1 MPNFLAAEHGES
13 SRSRSRQRARTEV
26 GEHRNLWDRLSLHK
40 IGGWLKRDEEVPPLD
55 KVEVPEEVAS
65 KGNGRPHSSGEHAA
79 RHGGLLNRRSS
90 RKVVPGLPRPLTFK
104 RMNSEKRDKL
114 LEVPD
119 VVEQRRAASA
129 DRRASNTVKRTLSP
143 PPISV
148 PSMSAP
154 DVLSPHES
162 DAQQKPPPTIGGERD
177 SNIPAGSRQVDYGA
191 EESIDYLSAG
201 EPPPLSIAGDSY
213 MERESHR
220 SSSEVD
226 DVQLQEELE
235 AKWILNLSMHFR
247 DMSDREKFFITFAEE
262 PNKWR
267 RVTVS
272 CDYRRLEPESLEA
285 DLKSLHYQRDKSA
298 RIYEAIRDSLLDI
311 QFYDTVTNLKLETTD
326 GRLHVH
332 VTEDVNEIIPY
343 PTLSSIDHLQCK
355 RFRESAISFDSHI
368 SGFVYKVA
376 VGGRM
381 YIKKEIPGP
390 DAVEEFLYEINAL
403 SALQDSKSVI
413 KFEGIIVDENSEL
426 IKGLLISYADQGA
439 LVDLIY
445 DFKNSESLQWER
457 RVRWARQ
464 IVEGLSEIHEAG
476 FVQGDFT
483 LSNIVIDHYDN
494 AKIIDIN
501 RRGCPVGWEPPEL
514 ARLIESGQRIS
525 IYIGVKSDLFQ
536 LGMVL
541 WALAEQHDEPERQER
556 PLSRHMSRHV
566 PQYYKDIVRDCLNE
580 IPRERPS
587 ARDILRHFP
596 DGPEEPT
603 KPTAADA
610 LKQSISTHRSDKE
623 YIDPATAVDL
633 DDITKARRPS
643 RSRSSFSN
651 INMPSTEYIGSSGSY
666 ILPNETNGRER
677 SPIAARRNSRNRR
690 SGCSPYPGP
699 RSVMSLDDSEIDN
712 ELASLPASRDTR
724 WEQVY
729 VDGDTKLVQRGGGE
743 IDVQDFATQEPK
755 EVCITT
761 PPGELDSSFIGSK
774 TSEETPLSLSTVAEL
789 QPIQPQQ
796 LSEALDQGIGPAQRG
811 DVDSKAPDQIH
822 LPPLTVAELQPIEPQ
837 QLPESV
843 EQDTEP
849 DHRRGIGS
857 KASFSD
863 RVHQLTDTST
873 SPNRTSQIPN
883 SFTLADLENEILDS
897 SVMSSAVPSR
907 VSTGF
912 SEFFHRPLHQDSGFS
927 EPERVSYE
935 SERIRQS
942 LEAQI
947 ADLKFE
953 QRDEERVN
961 ERLWDEKDGTMIGIG
976 DGVRG
981 SQLVI
986 KPDAVPSSIAAPD
999 PFPAFALHAHPDPTS
1014 TPALGIKDV
1023 VSEESARDK
1032 ALEEKISNTTIRPPN
1047 ILIPEFH
1054 HEIPKAVD
1062 TSPPFLTPGTGELSR
1077 QSVEGT
1083 LPLFNAHNRPEA
1095 EPANNGGSMLR
1106 DGRLEKV

>member
-26 GEHRNLWDRLSLHK
+26 NEHRNILQK
-40 IGGWLKRDEEVPPLD
+40 IGSWLKRDEEAQPSD
-55 KVEVPEEVAS
+55 KIGETAGDEDKE
-65 KGNGRPHSSGEHAA
+65 NGRPHSSGEHAT

-90 RKVVPGLPRPLTFK
+90 RKVVPGLPRPLTFR

-119 VVEQRRAASA
+119 PIEQRRAASA
-129 DRRASNTVKRTLSP
+129 DRRVSTPLKRTLSP

-162 DAQQKPPPTIGGERD
+162 DVQQKPQPTIGGDRD
-177 SNIPAGSRQVDYGA
+177 SNIPAGSRQVDYGMD
-191 EESIDYLSAG
+191 ESIDYLSAG

-213 MERESHR
+213 MERESQR

-226 DVQLQEELE
+226 DIQLQEELE

-272 CDYRRLEPESLEA
+272 CDYRRLEHDSLEA

-311 QFYDTVTNLKLETTD
+311 QFYDTVTNLKLETAE

-368 SGFVYKVA
+368 SGFVYKVS

-413 KFEGIIVDENSEL
+413 KFEGIIVDEKSEL

-445 DFKNSESLQWER
+445 DFKGSDSLLWER
-457 RVRWARQ
+457 RAKWARQ

-483 LSNIVIDHYDN
+483 LSNIVIDHHDN

-541 WALAEQHDEPERQER
+541 WALAEQQDEPERQER
-556 PLSRHMSRHV
+556 PLFRQMNRQL
-566 PQYYKDIVRDCLNE
+566 PQYYKDIVRHCLSE
-580 IPRERPS
+580 VPRERPS
-587 ARDILRHFP
+587 AREILRMFP
-596 DGPEEPT
+596 DQTEEQ
-603 KPTAADA
+603 AELA
-610 LKQSISTHRSDKE
+610 LLEASKQSVSTHRSDKE

-633 DDITKARRPS
+633 EDISKARRPS

-651 INMPSTEYIGSSGSY
+651 VNMPSTEYIGSSSSY
-666 ILPNETNGRER
+666 ILPNTTDGRER
-677 SPIAARRNSRNRR
+677 SPTDARRESRNRR

-699 RSVMSLDDSEIDN
+699 RSVMSLDDSELEN
-712 ELASLPASRDTR
+712 ELASLPASRETR

-743 IDVQDFATQEPK
+743 IDVQDFAIQEPK
-755 EVCITT
+755 GVCITT
-761 PPGELDSSFIGSK
+761 PPGELENSFIGSK
-774 TSEETPLSLSTVAEL
+774 TSDETPLSLSTVAEL
-789 QPIQPQQ
+789 QPIQPEL
-796 LSEALDQGIGPAQRG
+796 LSDAIDQSTDA
-811 DVDSKAPDQIH
+811 SH
-822 LPPLTVAELQPIEPQ
+822 T
-837 QLPESV
+837 
-843 EQDTEP
+843 
-849 DHRRGIGS
+849 RGIGN

-863 RVHQLTDTST
+863 RVHQLIDSSAPANRASQVLNTS
-873 SPNRTSQIPN
+873 
-883 SFTLADLENEILDS
+883 TLADLENEIALDS
-897 SVMSSAVPSR
+897 SITSSAFPSR
-907 VSTGF
+907 VGTGF
-912 SEFFHRPLHQDSGFS
+912 SEVFHRPLHKDSGFD
-927 EPERVSYE
+927 EPARERISYE

-942 LEAQI
+942 LEENI
-947 ADLKFE
+947 EDIKVEL
-953 QRDEERVN
+953 RDEERVN
-961 ERLWDEKDGTMIGIG
+961 GRLWDEKDGTMIGIG
-976 DGVRG
+976 DGIRG
-981 SQLVI
+981 EQLVI
-986 KPDAVPSSIAAPD
+986 RSDAVPISSTVSRLTSSSVFSTMHEPSS
-999 PFPAFALHAHPDPTS
+999 ALAIG
-1014 TPALGIKDV
+1014 AKGV
-1023 VSEESARDK
+1023 VSEEDARCK
-1032 ALEEKISNTTIRPPN
+1032 ALEEKISNTTIRPPS

-1054 HEIPKAVD
+1054 HGVPKAIDV
-1062 TSPPFLTPGTGELSR
+1062 SPALTTPATGSSTR
-1077 QSVEGT
+1077 QSFEREPPHYHGYSHT
-1083 LPLFNAHNRPEA
+1083 RSGSSPIHNIDTRT
-1095 EPANNGGSMLR
+1095 R
-1106 DGRLEKV
+1106 DTTPPKV